1 MRIVSASAVILSAFA
16 LSACAGGSMTGN
28 ALSAMDSLPCSLDQ
42 VCPTPTPPGPT
53 PPPVVTPPGTT
64 PPNTGNTTNLATGD
78 KTIALES
85 AVLVS
90 PLTGALST
98 LTRTAGPNTAR
109 MQIDTNAASNGNW
122 PIPKV
127 MEEDVFG
134 TNASG
139 GVGLGGT
146 YKEYRYLSA
155 DASGTLTDEELQVW
169 DWGSS
174 YGTQYRDIAGAGDA
188 RRQAW
193 SFGGTATP
201 AATITAATGSVT
213 YTGAYGATAKT
224 WNWVDPPVAPPG
236 KTLSANNT
244 WQIEG
249 TSSLTA
255 NFTADT
261 LTGTLTPGTWTAEQT
276 LNSATGPATVN
287 AGNIANP
294 NWIAYMNDQV
304 VLTGTITGNTVS
316 GKAQLDPSLG
326 WFSGVNPMYAG
337 FFGAG
342 NNITGI
348 YTFVAAVP
356 TPRGGQVPHNN
367 DRRGYVEQSGVFHS
381 TCVSGVGGCP

>member
-16 LSACAGGSMTGN
+16 LSACAGGSMTSN
-28 ALSAMDSLPCSLDQ
+28 ALSAMGSLPCSLDQ

-155 DASGTLTDEELQVW
+155 DASGSLVDEVLQVW

-201 AATITAATGSVT
+201 VASMPVGGSAN
-213 YTGAYGATAKT
+213 YTGAYGATSKT
-224 WNWVDPPVAPPG
+224 WNWIDDPNST
-236 KTLSANNT
+236 KTLSASNT
-244 WQIEG
+244 WQVEG
-249 TSSLTA
+249 TSDITA
-255 NFTADT
+255 NFGGAGS
-261 LTGTLTPGTWTAEQT
+261 LTGTLSPGTWTGWQT
-276 LNSATGPATVN
+276 LNNGTGRATVA
-287 AGNIANP
+287 AGNVLDP
-294 NWIAYMNDQV
+294 NWMPFMGDDV
-304 VLTGTITGNTVS
+304 VLTGTITGNTIA
-316 GKAQLDPSLG
+316 GRADLDPAAG
-326 WFSGVNPMYAG
+326 WISGVNPMYAG
-337 FFGAG
+337 FFGAAG
-342 NNITGI
+342 PAEVTGI
-348 YTFVAAVP
+348 YTFVAASP
-356 TPRGGQVPHNN
+356 EPIGGQPPIND
-367 DRRGYVEQSGVFHS
+367 DRRGYVQQSGVFNAQ
-381 TCVSGVGGCP
+381 